1 DRKRFGDVHHS
12 DRAPSA
18 TIALRLERR
27 VMTAPRSL
35 TITRRAA
42 LGAGVALT
50 AAACGS
56 DGGANTDP
64 DTLMVTGNSIA
75 GGKNAESAEWRS
87 EERRVGKEWRAG

>member
-1 DRKRFGDVHHS
+1 
-12 DRAPSA
+12 
-18 TIALRLERR
+18 
-27 VMTAPRSL
+27 MTAPRSL

-75 GGKNAESAEWRS
+75 GGKPNQPSGSRTM
-87 EERRVGKEWRAG
+87 